1 MLTYKRITMATF
13 RKIKDI
19 TTWKESIDL
28 TLYVY
33 ELIKESETFQK
44 DYGLKDQIQRS
55 AVSIPS
61 NISEGFER
69 ETAAEF
75 IRSLY
80 IAKGSCG
87 ELRTQLLIAYKL
99 GYIKEEDFQY
109 YRGRAKTRSTKG
121 GASPTYRKG
130 DSR

>member
-1 MLTYKRITMATF
+1 MSTF
-13 RKIKDI
+13 RKIEDI
-19 TTWKESIDL
+19 TAWKESIDL

-33 ELIKESETFQK
+33 KLIRQSETFQK

-99 GYIKEEDFQY
+99 GYIKEEDFQHLDDKC
-109 YRGRAKTRSTKG
+109 RHISSMIANLIKSLKNKRVNV
-121 GASPTYRKG
+121 
-130 DSR
+130 